1 MAKDDGQVLPTE
13 QMHERKEIHSD
24 DNNSSVKV
32 KVLISDVI
40 TKIGREGVVDATQSH
55 FKCLHNTN
63 VPDKQGCQ
71 ACCVPQDGW
80 SENHRQ
86 SSSGCLT
93 IVCE

>member
-40 TKIGREGVVDATQSH
+40 TKIGREGVCGRYTKPLQMFAQH
-55 FKCLHNTN
+55 KC
-63 VPDKQGCQ
+63 P
-71 ACCVPQDGW
+71 
-80 SENHRQ
+80 R
-86 SSSGCLT
+86 
-93 IVCE
+93 